1 MRAGSMVVKALL
13 IGLLGSGVVAVAQAP
28 AAVLVELFTS
38 EGCSSCPPADSLLEQ
53 MVGKHAPSGQLVIT
67 LSEHVTYWNHDGW
80 VDPFS
85 QELFTERQNAYAR
98 RFHLDSPYTPQM
110 VIDGNRQVV
119 GNDGGGILKAI
130 GEEARGSGGIR
141 IVSIKRDGKSLD
153 VTYEVTGDV
162 AKAGVEVY
170 AVVADDVVMSQV
182 GRGENGGR
190 TLTHVSVARSL
201 ERVAK
206 VTAAGTA
213 TVRVAAVAPARENA
227 EGGQHL
233 VLFVQ
238 QPGQGDVL
246 GVAATP
252 LEH

>member
-141 IVSIKRDGKSLD
+141 IVSIKREGWCGG
-153 VTYEVTGDV
+153 VCGGGGRCGDV
-162 AKAGVEVY
+162 AGGAWGEWR
-170 AVVADDVVMSQV
+170 AHADACFS
-182 GRGENGGR
+182 GAEPGARGEGYGCGDGDGARGCGGSGAGECGGWAAPGA
-190 TLTHVSVARSL
+190 VCA
-201 ERVAK
+201 
-206 VTAAGTA
+206 AAGA
-213 TVRVAAVAPARENA
+213 
-227 EGGQHL
+227 G
-233 VLFVQ
+233 
-238 QPGQGDVL
+238 
-246 GVAATP
+246 
-252 LEH
+252 